1 MCLCQSMKGRGGG
14 DSTRGLTNTVSGGHF
29 LPLALEELSN
39 IRSRRGGGGCG
50 LLYCAVARRSIGSI
64 GGRRLSSSSE
74 VLLAVVDQ
82 NSIRFADAAAVA
94 IQHRTCLTNS
104 IAVLLEITTTV
115 GGNAVCDTVCSSS
128 STLLDPAVLLR
139 PLQVGVLSLEVLH
152 LVVDHVPEAGEVLH
166 QDRLLAPFRLAVLN
180 QAAKLPEA
188 LVDEEIR
195 LADGETNSADYCRG
209 G

>member
-39 IRSRRGGGGCG
+39 IRSRGGGCG
-50 LLYCAVARRSIGSI
+50 CRLLYRAVARRSIGSI
-64 GGRRLSSSSE
+64 GGRRLSSSSSSSE

-94 IQHRTCLTNS
+94 IQHRRPTNS
-104 IAVLLEITTTV
+104 VAVLFEITT
-115 GGNAVCDTVCSSS
+115 AVCDTVGGSRC
-128 STLLDPAVLLR
+128 STLLDPAIQLR